1 MTQHSSEGIRELA
14 RLIHGVK
21 FAMLTVQ
28 TAQGHLHAHPM
39 TTQEVE
45 FDGDLWFIGGKDTA
59 QVSHMRLHPQV
70 NVSYAR
76 PDRGVY
82 VSVNGTA
89 ELVEDRA
96 KLDDLWSDLY
106 QAYFPQGKDD
116 PNIQLIRISA
126 NGAEYWEGEGKV
138 RSLIE
143 LAKGMITGEEAHPG
157 KNETVNL

>member
-1 MTQHSSEGIRELA
+1 MTQQSNEGVQELSK
-14 RLIHGVK
+14 LIHGVK

-28 TAQGHLHAHPM
+28 NADGHLHAHPM

-45 FDGDLWFIGGKDTA
+45 FDGDIWFIGGKDTA
-59 QVSHMRLHPQV
+59 QVAAMRQHPQV
-70 NVSYAR
+70 NVSYSR
-76 PDRGVY
+76 PDKGVY

-89 ELVEDRA
+89 ELVEDRE
-96 KLDDLWSDLY
+96 KLDALWSDMY
-106 QAYFPQGKDD
+106 KAYFPEGKED

-143 LAKGMITGEEAHPG
+143 IARGMIKGEEAHPG